1 MSAKEVTMPVHSFKH
16 DRDAKQCDVCEKP
29 FTTFSRRYAPSPSP
43 SHTRSLALTHSHSV
57 SRGQAPL
64 PRLPR
69 RRLRRLLT
77 Q

>member
-29 FTTFSRRYAPSPSP
+29 FTTFSRRYAPSPS
-43 SHTRSLALTHSHSV
+43 HTRSLALTHSHSV

-64 PRLPR
+64 PRLPH